1 MITSQ
6 TVHLDVVGEHTMHC
20 GGCKR
25 TVEFTLS
32 RMAGVAKV
40 KADQK
45 TQHIE
50 VQLNDDALDTAT
62 LQAELEWLGYQ
73 TEVMP

>member
-1 MITSQ
+1 MTTSQ
-6 TVHLDVVGEHTMHC
+6 TVHLDVVGENAMHC
-20 GGCKR
+20 GGCER

-45 TQHIE
+45 SQHIE
-50 VQLNDDALDTAT
+50 VQLSDDALDATA
-62 LQAELEWLGYQ
+62 LQAELEWIGYQ
-73 TEVMP
+73 TEVTP